1 MHSARKISKY
11 FKSIRESHTLDRRL
25 ILNDFTGIQLLDGQ
39 EIENVSGGAPMA
51 EDVHYGIWDW
61 ITTGRWTDLMPEIPT
76 EDPDAS

>member
-1 MHSARKISKY
+1 M
-11 FKSIRESHTLDRRL
+11 
-25 ILNDFTGIQLLDGQ
+25 NDFTGIQLLDGQ